1 MKVQVLRALAALA
14 VLPLVT
20 ACETS
25 KSANPLS
32 PSVAGPIP
40 GVEITAPKPLSPQAN
55 ASVTSDQQPVTL
67 TVENASSTGQRPLS
81 YRVEVAADAGFS
93 TMVFSKDGITPGGN
107 GRTSVQLA
115 DKLAADRT
123 YFWRVRAQDG
133 ANTGPFSDTLK
144 FSVVTPVTI
153 GAPALVSPAPGETI
167 DANPPT
173 LIFANADVTGPAAGI
188 KYLLQ
193 VATDQAFTHIVFS
206 AAGTPQSNQTRVT
219 PEAALLAAT
228 TFYWRVRASAGDVTG
243 PWSATGSFKTSA
255 APSEPSPTPPPP
267 PPGGGGGGGGGGS
280 TGNCRSG
287 SAGHVAGGITEDHA
301 KQIVEGT
308 ADEYPCLIRVFST
321 EEQAVEAAEQLLLR
335 TIWHLQRAGFQAAR
349 QRNPSGRISGD
360 KLSIMINGHWQAY
373 DIYSLGVA
381 GRATRVQFIAID
393 GANPVSDPGIP
404 D

>member
-1 MKVQVLRALAALA
+1 MRVQLLRALAVLA
-14 VLPLVT
+14 VLPLVA

-55 ASVTSDQQPVTL
+55 ASVTSDQQPLML

-93 TMVFSKDGITPGGN
+93 TMVFSKDGIAPGGN

-153 GAPALVSPAPGETI
+153 GAPDLVSPAHGETI

-193 VATDQAFTHIVFS
+193 IATDQAFTHVVFS
-206 AAGTPQSNQTRVT
+206 ETGTPQSNQTRVT
-219 PEAALLAAT
+219 PGAALLTTT
-228 TFYWRVRASAGDVTG
+228 TFFWRARASAGDVTG

-255 APSEPSPTPPPP
+255 APAEPAPPPP
-267 PPGGGGGGGGGGS
+267 SGGGGGGGGGGS
-280 TGNCRSG
+280 TGSCRSG

-301 KQIVEGT
+301 EQIVQGT

-321 EEQAVEAAEQLLLR
+321 EEQAVDAAEQLLLR

-360 KLSIMINGHWQAY
+360 KLSIRINGDWQAY
-373 DIYSLGVA
+373 DIYSLGRA
-381 GRATRVQFIAID
+381 GRATTVQFLAIN